1 MMDNFA
7 VSLLLTPLWVI
18 ALWSWWGALR
28 NPRRRVWREDRRAMR
43 RHDAMR
49 KALR

>member
-1 MMDNFA
+1 MNNFGVNLVVA
-7 VSLLLTPLWVI
+7 LLLPTAVWRYLD
-18 ALWSWWGALR
+18 ALR
-28 NPRRRVWREDRRAMR
+28 NPRRRVWRDDRRAMR

>member
-1 MMDNFA
+1 MNNLA
-7 VSLLLTPLWVI
+7 VNLLVALLLPTAVWRYLD
-18 ALWSWWGALR
+18 ALR

>member
-1 MMDNFA
+1 MNFA
-7 VSLLLTPLWVI
+7 LSLLLAPVWVF
-18 ALWSWWGALR
+18 AAWRYWDALR